1 MSEQQAIPSGED
13 ADRERAEAEKEF
25 AEELGSDIAGVEEE
39 KNIGT
44 AQSEA
49 SEKTPSPPEK
59 EQTAEQNQKI
69 LAALGFKPYHDAGVT
84 KYNIRVMNIKIGVTF
99 NETNPFGKIW
109 AYKIPEG
116 DEEKDFLKN
125 GDLKQ
130 QPLIQKYH
138 AIQEGIE
145 PMPET
150 SVTGKIIE
158 KRGKAIKILII
169 ENGEEKEIFF
179 GQGAV
184 KKDGDGYFIPGGF
197 SKAGKNKEGKEH
209 DAKMDLPR
217 DIRLLDYETQLEQA
231 PAADVTKEKDE
242 LPKKPDD
249 LAKTDLQSTEKTTM
263 DEVIKPEES
272 KEPTEYTQLIN
283 KYTNL
288 LAEVT
293 EAVFAED
300 RIPKHEKGY
309 GIKFVYYSVKQAIE
323 GNGNIHS
330 NPELMEAEQ

>member
-1 MSEQQAIPSGED
+1 MPEQQAIPTDEED
-13 ADRERAEAEKEF
+13 ADRELAEAEKEF

-116 DEEKDFLKN
+116 DEEKEFLKN
-125 GDLKQ
+125 GNLKQ
-130 QPLIQKYH
+130 HPLIQKYE
-138 AIQEGIE
+138 AIKEGKE
-145 PMPET
+145 PIPEIT
-150 SVTGKIIE
+150 VTGKITE
-158 KRGKAIKILII
+158 KRGKAIKIEIE
-169 ENGEEKEIFF
+169 ENGEKKEIFF

-184 KKDGDGYFIPGGF
+184 KKDDDGYFVPAGF
-197 SKAGKNKEGKEH
+197 SKATKEH
-209 DAKMDLPR
+209 EAKMDVPR
-217 DIRLLDYETQLEQA
+217 DIRLPDYEKQLADA

-323 GNGNIHS
+323 GNGKNGGTDH
-330 NPELMEAEQ
+330 EEQA